1 MVKNEQNEVSN
12 GGSNGHANGNSLVG
26 RTILV
31 VNTGPLKKK
40 FTIQRLKALGLKV
53 VVLNKE
59 KNWCESYVDHWILA
73 DTFNHSESI
82 KAVKEFISANPDLK
96 IEGAVTFWEDDVL
109 LCSKITDKFNFIGIP
124 YNVAKKAR
132 NKFLFREFCA
142 SHGLKTPAHCLVKNN
157 DDLNYIAQN
166 FTFPL
171 VIKPTYGSSSAYV
184 IKLENQEEL
193 LNTYQY
199 LKKNISLEVESA
211 LADGVEILVEEY
223 IDGDEVDIDIVL
235 QNGKIKFHSIS
246 DNDKTNEPFFV
257 ETGQSIPSGL
267 PERTQTDL
275 IEMAEETLEKMGVY
289 NGVIHFEAKAGKNGT
304 VPIEA
309 NLRMGGDEV
318 HSFVKGAWGVDLIE
332 YAAKIALGVHVP
344 KIHRPA
350 APRKYLTGKYF
361 LNDNSGILVKFD
373 IPEDLKKHPNLEEIH
388 FFKEIGDAILVPPE
402 GYDFLGWVVVSG
414 YNRLDASDNL
424 REIFNKVRYDV
435 VKFDSDSALGRTS
448 RKSRFS
454 SAVLN
459 KTLLTR
465 AVRLEKL
472 RRISKENQGK
482 LKIGVLGNSFDE
494 NQEPWEKSLAKV
506 SEEVMATLKAK
517 GYQVTFF
524 DSADFPKVAMD
535 LKKSD
540 IDLVFNLSEK
550 INQSTLGKADIASI
564 LESLQI
570 PYTGCSP
577 LTLALAQDKIKFKKM
592 LAFHNIPTARW
603 DYAYSADEEIDE
615 SLRYPLIVKPSSG
628 DHSLGI
634 NNQSVVNNKEELKNQ
649 LVFVTEKLGTP
660 ALVEEYIEGDEY
672 DVSILGGNF
681 DDFEVLPLSRTIFKN
696 LPDQYRNIYT
706 FEAKWG
712 NDPIYNDIVVQQP
725 PKNISKKL
733 ETLLTEIA
741 LDTYNILDCQDYGRV
756 DIRVDAN
763 DNPYVLEL
771 NANPSLAPDARIP
784 TSAKILG
791 IDYGDLLVEIIT
803 LTIKRYQQK
812 PKNYFN

>member
-1 MVKNEQNEVSN
+1 MNYSN
-12 GGSNGHANGNSLVG
+12 GNEPLNNH
-26 RTILV
+26 TILV
-31 VNTGPLKKK
+31 VNTGSAKKK
-40 FTIQRLKALGLKV
+40 FILQRLKALGLKI

-59 KNWCESYVDHWILA
+59 KNWAEPFVDHWILA
-73 DTFNHSESI
+73 DTFNHVEAVA
-82 KAVKEFISANPDLK
+82 AVKAFMAANLDVK
-96 IEGAVTFWEDDVL
+96 IEGALTFWEDDVL
-109 LCSKITDKFNFIGIP
+109 LASKIADKFNFIGIP
-124 YNVAKKAR
+124 FNVAKKAR

-142 SHGLKTPAHCLVKNN
+142 LHGLKTPAHSLVKNN
-157 DDLNYIAQN
+157 EDLNYIVQN
-166 FTFPL
+166 FKFPL

-193 LNTYQY
+193 FNTYQY
-199 LKKNISLEVESA
+199 LKKNISTDVESA
-211 LADGVEILVEEY
+211 LTDGVEILVEEY

-235 QNGKIKFHSIS
+235 QNGKIKFFSIS

-267 PERTQTDL
+267 PERTQSEL
-275 IEMAEETLEKMGVY
+275 IEMAEETLEKMGVQ

-332 YAAKIALGVHVP
+332 CAVKIALGVHIP
-344 KIHRPA
+344 KIHRPVS
-350 APRKYLTGKYF
+350 PRKYLTGKYF
-361 LNDNSGILVKFD
+361 LNDNSGILVKMD
-373 IPEDLKKHPNLEEIH
+373 VVEDLKKNPNVEEIH

-402 GYDFLGWVVVSG
+402 GYEFLGWVVVSG
-414 YNRLDASDNL
+414 YNRLDAQDNL
-424 REIFNKVRYDV
+424 REIASKIHFDV

-465 AVRLEKL
+465 AARLEKL
-472 RRISKENQGK
+472 RSVSKDNQGK
-482 LKIGVLGNSFDE
+482 LKIGVLGNSSDE
-494 NQEPWEKSLAKV
+494 NQESWEKSLAKV
-506 SEEVMATLKAK
+506 SEEVVASLKTK

-524 DSADFPKVAMD
+524 DSSDFPKVVTD

-540 IDLVFNLSEK
+540 VDLVFNLAEK
-550 INQSTLGKADIASI
+550 INQSALAKSDITSV
-564 LESLQI
+564 LEALQI
-570 PYTGCSP
+570 PYTGSSP

-603 DYAYSADEEIDE
+603 DYAYSPDDDIDE
-615 SLRYPLIVKPSSG
+615 SLRYPLIVKPAGG

-634 NNQSVVNNKEELKNQ
+634 NNQSVVNNKEELKTQ
-649 LVFVTEKLGTP
+649 LVFVTERLGSP

-672 DVSILGGNF
+672 DVSILGSNF

-696 LPDQYRNIYT
+696 LPVEYKNIYT

-712 NDPIYNDIVVQQP
+712 TNPIYNDIIVQQP
-725 PKNISKKL
+725 PKNIPKKL

-756 DIRVDAN
+756 DIRVDQN

-784 TSAKILG
+784 SSAKILG
-791 IDYGDLLVEIIT
+791 IDYSDLLVEIIT
-803 LTIKRYQQK
+803 LAIKRYQQK
-812 PKNYFN
+812 PKNF